1 MSPFSFKNVVFYIQ
15 VLVNL
20 ICVRNFGKVIIK
32 SSYYTDVWKRSNFI
46 TVNKKRV
53 TKKQFKTNAQFL
65 SYPSLAKYVE
75 K

>member
-32 SSYYTDVWKRSNFI
+32 SSYYADVWKRSNFI

-65 SYPSLAKYVE
+65 SDPSLAKYVE